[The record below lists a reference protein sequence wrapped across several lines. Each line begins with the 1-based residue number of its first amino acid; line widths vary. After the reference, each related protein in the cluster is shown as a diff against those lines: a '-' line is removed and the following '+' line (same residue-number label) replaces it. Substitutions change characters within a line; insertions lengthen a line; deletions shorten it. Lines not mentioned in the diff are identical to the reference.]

1 MRVYYLFYMQK
12 KNVRSMS
19 RTKGI
24 PNRYHAL
31 EFMLEMVREVLSGR
45 SLRVVGEAHGVNLS
59 VIRKW
64 VSQYRQDGEAALV
77 STHGGSGPP
86 SSIAERRTWAMWSS
100 WNTNWQRPRWR
111 SPR

>member
-31 EFMLEMVREVLSGR
+31 EFMLEIVKGVL
-45 SLRVVGEAHGVNLS
+45 SLRVVGEAHGINLS

-64 VSQYRQDGEAALV
+64 VSQYRQDGEAALE
-77 STHGGSGPP
+77 SMHGGSGPP
-86 SSIAERRTWAMWSS
+86 GSIAERRTWAMWSS
-100 WNTNWQRPRWR
+100 
-111 SPR
+111 